1 VLSEDGLSDRAVK
14 FTKAIAGGEV
24 VRVFTHTKQVD
35 PWNCTLYQGQAS
47 GYRAKAIE
55 AAQTHRLLYVTTSQ
69 QEGKRLARALRKQ
82 SPQRKVIRIDS
93 ETNQGSK
100 FNEFFRD
107 PDRWLEAE
115 QPDILILSPSAKS
128 GISIQGGVSVE
139 DAYFD
144 QVWGYFPALGT
155 DSHMQ
160 LLGRYRPAVP
170 RIVFC
175 PAFIQSS
182 ADESILYPR
191 AIARQLQRNARQLAA
206 AYQLD
211 ELLVAEGDQ
220 LEMMATIE
228 TATMNYLADAIA
240 VTGAQKQMAHTALVN
255 QIERAGH
262 QVKSAKLTTNKDAI
276 ELWKQ
281 INEEIWREDAAALAA
296 AVIREPHTLDWAR
309 QMLESQDST
318 FENRTIAQKVLLH
331 DEFPGMTFDDA
342 EECYQVLCKD
352 YGTMRRGV
360 TLQAKAEN
368 LDAAKRSIELRLKQC
383 SAKTFAP
390 CIDYRGQQ
398 FEPR

>member
-1 VLSEDGLSDRAVK
+1 
-14 FTKAIAGGEV
+14 
-24 VRVFTHTKQVD
+24 
-35 PWNCTLYQGQAS
+35 
-47 GYRAKAIE
+47 
-55 AAQTHRLLYVTTSQ
+55 
-69 QEGKRLARALRKQ
+69 
-82 SPQRKVIRIDS
+82 
-93 ETNQGSK
+93 
-100 FNEFFRD
+100 
-107 PDRWLEAE
+107 
-115 QPDILILSPSAKS
+115 
-128 GISIQGGVSVE
+128 
-139 DAYFD
+139 
-144 QVWGYFPALGT
+144 
-155 DSHMQ
+155 
-160 LLGRYRPAVP
+160 
-170 RIVFC
+170 
-175 PAFIQSS
+175 
-182 ADESILYPR
+182 
-191 AIARQLQRNARQLAA
+191 
-206 AYQLD
+206 
-211 ELLVAEGDQ
+211 LLVAEGDQ

-390 CIDYRGQQ
+390 CIGLPRAAVRAALIAKLGILTLLDGSVYHNKDPRAIAVKSSALKLKNEIRYWLRLQVNETQTPVEVVNKLLKKLGLSGESIARPGARGQQ
-398 FEPR
+398 NDRHYQVSGWNNPIRIRLLEAMHRRLSESVSTIS